1 MIALENF
8 LQSLIAG
15 VLIGSLYGL
24 MCVGLGLIFGLMRVI
39 NFAQG
44 EFFMLGMYGAFYLF
58 GWMGLSG
65 IMGPLLA
72 AVLSAGFSFAMGW
85 GVHRFLLS
93 NSTGRAVAGTEGD
106 GHYQQ
111 LILTLGVSLVLA
123 NGALLVFGNLPLSIR
138 TPYASQAWELGPL
151 ADDGMLMFFFNQARV
166 MALVAA
172 VVVTMAT
179 YLFISR
185 SRLGKTLRA
194 AADNPDAATYMGIDV
209 ERAHRISFSVGVA
222 ITAIAGGLVA
232 SYYPFQPYI
241 GLEFVVIMYAGVV
254 LGGLGS
260 IMGPFWGGLIIGLVQ
275 QLSAL
280 FLPMQLQNGTIF
292 VLFLLVILFRPQGLF
307 GKNVERV

>member
-15 VLIGSLYGL
+15 ILIGSVYGL

-44 EFFMLGMYGAFYLF
+44 EFLMLGMYGAFYVF
-58 GWMGLSG
+58 GLTGLSG
-65 IMGPLLA
+65 ILGPVLA
-72 AVLSAGFSFAMGW
+72 ALISCLFSFFLGW
-85 GVHRFLLS
+85 MIHRFLLS
-93 NSTGRAVAGTEGD
+93 KSTGTSVVGTEGD

-111 LILTLGVSLVLA
+111 LILTLGVSLVMA
-123 NGALLVFGNLPLSIR
+123 NGALLVFGNMPLSIR
-138 TPYASQAWELGPL
+138 TPFASQAWELGPL
-151 ADDGMLMFFFNQARV
+151 IGDDLLLFFNQARV
-166 MALVAA
+166 IALLSSVF
-172 VVVTMAT
+172 VTVMVF
-179 YLFISR
+179 LFISKT
-185 SRLGKTLRA
+185 RLGKTLRA
-194 AADNPDAATYMGIDV
+194 AADNPEAATYMGIDV
-209 ERAHRISFSVGVA
+209 ERSHRVSFALGVA

-260 IMGPFWGGLIIGLVQ
+260 IIGCFWGGMIIGIVQ

-280 FLPMQLQNGTIF
+280 VLPMQLQNGTIF

>member
-209 ERAHRISFSVGVA
+209 ERAHRISCTLCVA

>member
-1 MIALENF
+1 MIAVEIF
-8 LQSLIAG
+8 FQSLIAG
-15 VLIGSLYGL
+15 LLIGSVYGL

-44 EFFMLGMYGAFYLF
+44 EFLMLGMYGAFYVF

-65 IMGPLLA
+65 LLGPVLA
-72 AVLSAGFSFAMGW
+72 SMVSSVFSFILGW
-85 GVHRFLLS
+85 AIHRWLLS
-93 NSTGRAVAGTEGD
+93 GSTGRAVAGTEGD

-138 TPYASQAWELGPL
+138 TPFASEAWELGPL
-151 ADDGMLMFFFNQARV
+151 GPDGLLLFFFNKARV
-166 MALVAA
+166 IVLFSAVLVTA
-172 VVVTMAT
+172 AT
-179 YLFISR
+179 YLFISH

-209 ERAHRISFSVGVA
+209 ERAHRISFSLGVA
-222 ITAIAGGLVA
+222 ITAVAGGLVA

-260 IMGPFWGGLIIGLVQ
+260 IMGPFWGGLIIGIVQ

-280 FLPMQLQNGTIF
+280 VLPMQLQNGTIF

>member
-138 TPYASQAWELGPL
+138 TPYASKAWELGPL

-172 VVVTMAT
+172 VAVTMAT

-209 ERAHRISFSVGVA
+209 ERAHRISFSLGVA